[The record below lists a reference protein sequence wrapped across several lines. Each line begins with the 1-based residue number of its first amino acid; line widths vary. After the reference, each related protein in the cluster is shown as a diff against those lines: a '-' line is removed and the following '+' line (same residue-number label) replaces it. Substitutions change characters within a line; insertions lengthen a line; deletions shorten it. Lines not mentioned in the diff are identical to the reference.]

1 MIKNT
6 LTGTGVALVTPFTQN
21 KSLDVAGLN
30 KLVQHVIQGRV
41 EYLVVMGTTGEAATL
56 SKDEKKQVL
65 EIVLEIND
73 GRLPIVLGVGGNNT
87 SQLIEDLKNVTT
99 DGLTAILSV
108 SPYYNKPSQ
117 SGIIAHYTALADA
130 SPLPIILYNVP
141 SRTGSNVTAATTLTL
156 AAHPNIVGMKEASG
170 DLMQCMELA
179 AHASFDFALISG
191 DDLMT
196 PSLIGMGFV
205 GAISVL
211 ANAYPMEFSTMVRHA
226 LETNPHSSYKEAF
239 KLLNIN
245 SLMYKEGNPT
255 GIKALL
261 QSMGICEAS
270 VRLPMADASKEL
282 AESIANAHAKK
293 KEIIN

>member
-1 MIKNT
+1 MIKKT
-6 LTGTGVALVTPFTQN
+6 LTGTGVALVTPFIQN
-21 KSLDVAGLN
+21 KGLDVAGLK
-30 KLVQHVIQGRV
+30 KLVQHVTQGRV

-65 EIVLEIND
+65 EIVLEVNE
-73 GRLPIVLGVGGNNT
+73 GRLPVVLGVGGNNT
-87 SQLIEDLKNVTT
+87 SQLIEDLKNVIT

-108 SPYYNKPSQ
+108 SPYYNKPLQ

-141 SRTGSNVTAATTLTL
+141 GRTGSNVSAATTLTL
-156 AAHPNIVGMKEASG
+156 AMHPNIVGMKEASG

-179 AHASFDFALISG
+179 AHASTDFALISG
-191 DDLMT
+191 DDLLT

-211 ANAYPMEFSTMVRHA
+211 ANAFPLEFSTMVRYA
-226 LETNPHSSYKEAF
+226 LKSNPHASYNEAF
-239 KLLNIN
+239 KLLTIN

-261 QSMGICEAS
+261 QSLGICEAS
-270 VRLPMADASKEL
+270 VRLPML
-282 AESIANAHAKK
+282 TPLRIW
-293 KEIIN
+293 